1 MCLDAAVMG
10 TCPTFINQR
19 RRGRVIE
26 EGGSE
31 GEKGNSVRGDGRRER
46 MPGEEGEEE
55 SFSGRGGEVGVKGRG
70 RGANKAHID
79 VLNTAA
85 GVS

>member
-10 TCPTFINQR
+10 TCPTFINQSLR
-19 RRGRVIE
+19 KKRKQCEGRQQ
-26 EGGSE
+26 GG
-31 GEKGNSVRGDGRRER
+31 GVRGDAERAGEGGRREFL
-46 MPGEEGEEE
+46 EG
-55 SFSGRGGEVGVKGRG
+55 GRGL
-70 RGANKAHID
+70 NKAHID